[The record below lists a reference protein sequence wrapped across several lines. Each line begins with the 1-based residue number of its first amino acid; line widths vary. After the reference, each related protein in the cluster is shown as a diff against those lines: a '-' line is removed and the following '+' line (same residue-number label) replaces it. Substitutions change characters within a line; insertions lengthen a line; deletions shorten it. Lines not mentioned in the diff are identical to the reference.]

1 MENLDSSKRNEL
13 MRFLKKRHIDFISDI
28 RGNRPPPVDFA
39 VFIPSDR
46 ISSLAQP
53 GHISK
58 RQLTNFQRYLR
69 SKLGIAIEWI
79 EESGQRSTAME
90 AALFELLDLK
100 YPGRYRE
107 VFISALGSK
116 PVCVWLEPSTPEVEN
131 PTLEEVKVA
140 VQTFM
145 GLYNVSDFV
154 VDDGAS
160 ASLPSGPTILRKVKV
175 HAPVTREILAEQLVL
190 AGSTVPDIRWLQRR
204 LDKLR
209 KQGLVH
215 REVSGDYSLT
225 EAALSTVPHGRGRT
239 SSDIERALALG
250 RRKW

>member
-1 MENLDSSKRNEL
+1 MPNSDSSKKEEL
-13 MRFLKKRHIDFISDI
+13 MRFFKARGVGFISDI

-46 ISSLAQP
+46 ISSLAKP
-53 GHISK
+53 EHISK
-58 RQLTNFQRYLR
+58 RQLTNFQRFLR
-69 SKLGIAIEWI
+69 SKLGITVEWI
-79 EESGQRSTAME
+79 EESGHRSTAME

-116 PVCVWLEPSTPEVEN
+116 PVCVWIEPSKSEVEN
-131 PTLEEVKVA
+131 PNLEEVRAA

-145 GLYNVSDFV
+145 ELYDVNEFV

-160 ASLPSGPTILRKVKV
+160 ASLPSGLVILRRIKVN
-175 HAPVTREILAEQLVL
+175 APITREVLAERLIS
-190 AGSTVPDIRWLQRR
+190 AGSTIPDVRWLQRR

-215 REVSGDYSLT
+215 REASGDYCLT
-225 EAALSTVPHGRGRT
+225 EAALATVPHGKGRS

-250 RRKW
+250 MRKW